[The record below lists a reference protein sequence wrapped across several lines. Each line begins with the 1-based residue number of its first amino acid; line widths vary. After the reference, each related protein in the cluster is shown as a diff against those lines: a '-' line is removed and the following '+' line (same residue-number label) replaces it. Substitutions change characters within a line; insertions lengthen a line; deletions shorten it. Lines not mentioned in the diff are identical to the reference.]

1 MALRV
6 FQLRADQMPNA
17 GYAAVGLLNA
27 LIGSCSF
34 ATDGTG
40 DITVKVVHG
49 LVADQL
55 VRFSVQGGALP
66 PQLDFNGQYFV
77 LAVGL
82 TTTKLRVSLT
92 SGGAPILFT

>member
-1 MALRV
+1 MPLQTY
-6 FQLRADQMPNA
+6 QLRADVLPNA
-17 GYAAVGLLNA
+17 AFAPAGLLNA

-40 DITVKVVHG
+40 DITVRVVHG
-49 LVADQL
+49 LSADQL
-55 VRFSVQGGALP
+55 VRFSTQGGTLP
-66 PQLDFNGQYFV
+66 SQLTLNGQYFV